1 MSAREGLGWVFRS
14 ATKHSLSR
22 VSSILSFRSYGVRRE
37 QLRRSLQSAF
47 IYLRILEPV
56 EKFPTTRHLDNV
68 FVVFSCMRGD
78 DLHLADLISNL
89 SLDDRVAKDHLMR
102 KIREIV
108 KSLPND
114 MSAEF
119 DAMRIGRLSIPPERL
134 LRALRLQIFCS
145 VRSERM
151 LLEQL
156 DYNLLFRWFV
166 GLEMDESVCTHAVF
180 NKNRERLLNEKVAL
194 SFFARMCNLV
204 RG

>member
-1 MSAREGLGWVFRS
+1 
-14 ATKHSLSR
+14 
-22 VSSILSFRSYGVRRE
+22 
-37 QLRRSLQSAF
+37 
-47 IYLRILEPV
+47 LEPV

-78 DLHLADLISNL
+78 DLHLAD
-89 SLDDRVAKDHLMR
+89 
-102 KIREIV
+102 
-108 KSLPND
+108 
-114 MSAEF
+114 
-119 DAMRIGRLSIPPERL
+119 
-134 LRALRLQIFCS
+134 LRLQIFCS